1 MHQVL
6 DTEVTNV
13 PAAWKLNVAKVFS
26 SLPYYYRAAYDTA
39 DVIRG
44 HVLAGMVHHNGRDG
58 NDFKVC
64 LHTTKATMTKQYAE
78 MCNTLRDEHL
88 RFAAGEGGGRL
99 PDRILNACKDRT
111 DHNNGGDGFPQ
122 DRQRDGT
129 VVLRP
134 HEGQDAVMKQRAVL
148 LTHAVRIQEKR
159 VEEEK
164 LRASRHAVTSP
175 STRCRRFLP

>member
-1 MHQVL
+1 MCACVCAFALLQRDLAREHCGLHAVVAKTHIDTSRVPWLEEIVHQVL

-64 LHTTKATMTKQYAE
+64 LHTKQWQW
-78 MCNTLRDEHL
+78 RW
-88 RFAAGEGGGRL
+88 RW
-99 PDRILNACKDRT
+99 
-111 DHNNGGDGFPQ
+111 
-122 DRQRDGT
+122 
-129 VVLRP
+129 
-134 HEGQDAVMKQRAVL
+134 
-148 LTHAVRIQEKR
+148 
-159 VEEEK
+159 
-164 LRASRHAVTSP
+164 
-175 STRCRRFLP
+175 RRW